1 MTSSLCH
8 NKETVTPLHLS
19 ALHSNTLNRMWN
31 SPALTRQ
38 ILKYPKG
45 CTTLHM
51 AFSMPV
57 FICTAQNHSIFIG
70 CLLQDDDQISFYRSG
85 LRTDLYD
92 IRPSMMYGLSPHPQQ
107 WTNYC
112 LTVFDPLYS
121 TFLTNASSRGPLF

>member
-51 AFSMPV
+51 AF
-57 FICTAQNHSIFIG
+57 G